1 VAEDIPPEALTAD
14 FVRKDKKIQ
23 PWCRRWPARWKLK
36 NEQDVHYLFERLV
49 FMAKRHN
56 PSSRKLRVL
65 LKSPYKRQSPTFHA
79 DRLLP
84 PPQGEKAAGVH
95 ARVPHAAGSAE
106 GTRRGQFHRRL
117 LLPRPHLPGQGR
129 NALRQ
134 VRPAFGEYFKGVTQI
149 PGLEAD
155 IPEEWLKMM
164 MKKHLTPE
172 EKAKLEKLGWDK
184 LMEEFKKRL
193 AEQKERHAGGSKWI
207 GTGGSSPFGHGG
219 YHPEGIRIGGES
231 AGNRTGDQGLG
242 EPRVPQPRRH
252 GRTRHAQH
260 QDRPAPPAPLRPRR
274 RRGRAGS
281 GRHHHRHG
289 AQRRLARHQDAPE
302 RHNKVKVLLFLDIGG
317 SMDDH
322 IKVCEEL
329 FSAAKSEFKHLEYF
343 YFHNC
348 IYDYVWKDNR
358 RRHGERFPLWDVMHK
373 YGEDYK
379 VVVVG
384 DATMSPYEI
393 LQPGGSVEYSN
404 EEAGAV
410 WLQRMLDTWPRAVW
424 LNPEPERLW
433 DYRHSIELV
442 RTIFNSRMFP
452 LTLAGLER
460 AMRELN
466 K

>member
-1 VAEDIPPEALTAD
+1 MLIDFFLHLKAKKLPVSTREFLTLLEALKEHVAGNSIDD
-14 FVRKDKKIQ
+14 FYFLARTCLVKD
-23 PWCRRWPARWKLK
+23 
-36 NEQDVHYLFERLV
+36 ETHYDKFD
-49 FMAKRHN
+49 
-56 PSSRKLRVL
+56 
-65 LKSPYKRQSPTFHA
+65 Q
-79 DRLLP
+79 
-84 PPQGEKAAGVH
+84 
-95 ARVPHAAGSAE
+95 
-106 GTRRGQFHRRL
+106 
-117 LLPRPHLPGQGR
+117 
-129 NALRQ
+129 
-134 VRPAFGEYFKGVTQI
+134 AFGEYFKGVTAL

-155 IPEEWLKMM
+155 IPEEWLKML
-164 MKKHLTPE
+164 MKKHLTDE

-193 AEQKERHAGGSKWI
+193 KEQKERHAGGSKWI

-231 AGNRTGDQGLG
+231 AGNRTAIKVWENREYRNLDDTVELG
-242 EPRVPQPRRH
+242 
-252 GRTRHAQH
+252 TRYIKIA
-260 QDRPAPPAPLRPRR
+260 L
-274 RRGRAGS
+274 
-281 GRHHHRHG
+281 
-289 AQRRLARHQDAPE
+289 RRLRRFAREGAEDELDLDGTITGTARNAGWLDIKMRPE

>member
-1 VAEDIPPEALTAD
+1 MLIDFFLHLKAKKLPVSTREFLTLLEALKEHVAGNSIDD
-14 FVRKDKKIQ
+14 FYFLARTCLVKD
-23 PWCRRWPARWKLK
+23 
-36 NEQDVHYLFERLV
+36 ETHYDKFD
-49 FMAKRHN
+49 
-56 PSSRKLRVL
+56 
-65 LKSPYKRQSPTFHA
+65 Q
-79 DRLLP
+79 
-84 PPQGEKAAGVH
+84 
-95 ARVPHAAGSAE
+95 
-106 GTRRGQFHRRL
+106 
-117 LLPRPHLPGQGR
+117 
-129 NALRQ
+129 
-134 VRPAFGEYFKGVTQI
+134 AFGEYFKGVTQI

-193 AEQKERHAGGSKWI
+193 EEQKERHAGGSKWI

-231 AGNRTGDQGLG
+231 AGNRTAIKVWENREYRNLDDTVELG
-242 EPRVPQPRRH
+242 
-252 GRTRHAQH
+252 TRNIKIA
-260 QDRPAPPAPLRPRR
+260 L
-274 RRGRAGS
+274 
-281 GRHHHRHG
+281 
-289 AQRRLARHQDAPE
+289 RRLRRFAREGAEDELDLDGTITGTARNAGWLDIRMRPE

-379 VVVVG
+379 VVIVG
-384 DATMSPYEI
+384 DATMSPYEV

-433 DYRHSIELV
+433 DYRHSIELI

>member
-1 VAEDIPPEALTAD
+1 MLIDFFLHLKAKKLPVSTREFLTLLEALKEHVAGNSIDD
-14 FVRKDKKIQ
+14 FYFLARTCLVKD
-23 PWCRRWPARWKLK
+23 
-36 NEQDVHYLFERLV
+36 ETHYDKF
-49 FMAKRHN
+49 
-56 PSSRKLRVL
+56 
-65 LKSPYKRQSPTFHA
+65 
-79 DRLLP
+79 DR
-84 PPQGEKAAGVH
+84 
-95 ARVPHAAGSAE
+95 
-106 GTRRGQFHRRL
+106 
-117 LLPRPHLPGQGR
+117 
-129 NALRQ
+129 
-134 VRPAFGEYFKGVTQI
+134 AFGEYFKGVTQI

-193 AEQKERHAGGSKWI
+193 EEQKGRHAGGSKWI

-231 AGNRTGDQGLG
+231 AGNRTAIKVWENREYRNLDDTVELG
-242 EPRVPQPRRH
+242 
-252 GRTRHAQH
+252 TRNIKIA
-260 QDRPAPPAPLRPRR
+260 L
-274 RRGRAGS
+274 
-281 GRHHHRHG
+281 
-289 AQRRLARHQDAPE
+289 RRLRRFAREGAEDELDLDGTIAGTARNAGWLDIKMRPE

-379 VVVVG
+379 VVIVG
-384 DATMSPYEI
+384 DATMSPYEV

-433 DYRHSIELV
+433 DYRHSIELI
-442 RTIFNSRMFP
+442 RTIFNNRMFP

>member
-1 VAEDIPPEALTAD
+1 MLIDFFLHLKAKKLPVSTREFLTLLEAIRERVAGHSIDD
-14 FVRKDKKIQ
+14 FYFLSRTCLVKDEVNYDKFDQ
-23 PWCRRWPARWKLK
+23 
-36 NEQDVHYLFERLV
+36 
-49 FMAKRHN
+49 
-56 PSSRKLRVL
+56 
-65 LKSPYKRQSPTFHA
+65 
-79 DRLLP
+79 
-84 PPQGEKAAGVH
+84 
-95 ARVPHAAGSAE
+95 
-106 GTRRGQFHRRL
+106 
-117 LLPRPHLPGQGR
+117 
-129 NALRQ
+129 
-134 VRPAFGEYFKGVTQI
+134 AFGEYFKGITHI
-149 PGLEAD
+149 PGLEAE
-155 IPEEWLKMM
+155 IPEEWLKLM

-193 AEQKERHAGGSKWI
+193 AEQKERHSGGSKWI

-219 YHPEGIRIGGES
+219 FHPEGIRVGGPS
-231 AGNRTGDQGLG
+231 AGNRTAVKVWENREYRNLDDTVELG
-242 EPRVPQPRRH
+242 
-252 GRTRHAQH
+252 TRNIKVA
-260 QDRPAPPAPLRPRR
+260 L
-274 RRGRAGS
+274 
-281 GRHHHRHG
+281 
-289 AQRRLARHQDAPE
+289 RRLRRFAREGAEEELDMDGTIAGTARNAGWLDIRMRPE

-322 IKVCEEL
+322 IKVCEEM

-348 IYDYVWKDNR
+348 IYDHVWKDNR
-358 RRHGERFPLWDVMHK
+358 RRHAERFPLWDVMHK

-379 VVVVG
+379 VVIVG

-393 LQPGGSVEYSN
+393 MQPGGSVEYAN

-433 DYRHSIELV
+433 DYRHSIDII
-442 RTIFNSRMFP
+442 RTIFGTRMYP

>member
-1 VAEDIPPEALTAD
+1 MLIDFFLHLKAKKLPVSTREFLTLLEALKEHVAENSIDD
-14 FVRKDKKIQ
+14 FYFLSRTCLVKD
-23 PWCRRWPARWKLK
+23 
-36 NEQDVHYLFERLV
+36 ETHYDKFD
-49 FMAKRHN
+49 
-56 PSSRKLRVL
+56 
-65 LKSPYKRQSPTFHA
+65 Q
-79 DRLLP
+79 
-84 PPQGEKAAGVH
+84 
-95 ARVPHAAGSAE
+95 
-106 GTRRGQFHRRL
+106 
-117 LLPRPHLPGQGR
+117 
-129 NALRQ
+129 
-134 VRPAFGEYFKGVTQI
+134 AFGEYFKGVTHI

-155 IPEEWLKMM
+155 IPEEWLKMLM
-164 MKKHLTPE
+164 QKHLTPE

-219 YHPEGIRIGGES
+219 YHPEGIRVGGPS
-231 AGNRTGDQGLG
+231 AGNRTAVKVWENREYRNLDDTVELG
-242 EPRVPQPRRH
+242 
-252 GRTRHAQH
+252 TRNLKIA
-260 QDRPAPPAPLRPRR
+260 L
-274 RRGRAGS
+274 
-281 GRHHHRHG
+281 
-289 AQRRLARHQDAPE
+289 RRLRRFAREGAEDELDLDGTITGTARNAGWLDIRMRPE

-322 IKVCEEL
+322 IKVCEEM

-348 IYDYVWKDNR
+348 IYDHVWKDNR
-358 RRHGERFPLWDVMHK
+358 RRHAERFPLWDVMHK

-379 VVVVG
+379 VVIVG

-393 LQPGGSVEYSN
+393 LQPGGSVEYAN

-433 DYRHSIELV
+433 DYRHSIEV
-442 RTIFNSRMFP
+442 IRTIFANRMFP

>member
-1 VAEDIPPEALTAD
+1 MLIDFFLHLKAKKLPVSTREFLTLLEALKEHVAGNSIDD
-14 FVRKDKKIQ
+14 FYFLARTCLVKD
-23 PWCRRWPARWKLK
+23 
-36 NEQDVHYLFERLV
+36 ETHYDKFD
-49 FMAKRHN
+49 
-56 PSSRKLRVL
+56 
-65 LKSPYKRQSPTFHA
+65 Q
-79 DRLLP
+79 
-84 PPQGEKAAGVH
+84 
-95 ARVPHAAGSAE
+95 
-106 GTRRGQFHRRL
+106 
-117 LLPRPHLPGQGR
+117 
-129 NALRQ
+129 
-134 VRPAFGEYFKGVTQI
+134 AFGEYFKGVTAV
-149 PGLEAD
+149 PGLDAD
-155 IPEEWLKMM
+155 IPEEWLKML

-193 AEQKERHAGGSKWI
+193 EEQKERHAGGSKWI

-231 AGNRTGDQGLG
+231 AGNRTAIKVWENREYRNLDDTVELG
-242 EPRVPQPRRH
+242 
-252 GRTRHAQH
+252 TRNIKIA
-260 QDRPAPPAPLRPRR
+260 L
-274 RRGRAGS
+274 
-281 GRHHHRHG
+281 
-289 AQRRLARHQDAPE
+289 RRLRRFAREGAEDELDLDGTIAGTARNAGWLDIRMRPE

-329 FSAAKSEFKHLEYF
+329 FSAAKSEFKHLEYY

-379 VVVVG
+379 VVIVG

-393 LQPGGSVEYSN
+393 LQPGGSVEYAN

-433 DYRHSIELV
+433 DYRHSIEV
-442 RTIFNSRMFP
+442 IRTIFANRMYP